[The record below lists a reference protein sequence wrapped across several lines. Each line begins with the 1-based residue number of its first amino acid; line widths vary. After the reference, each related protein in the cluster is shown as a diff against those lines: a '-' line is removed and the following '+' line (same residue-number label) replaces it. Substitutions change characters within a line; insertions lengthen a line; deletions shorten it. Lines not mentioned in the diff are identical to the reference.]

1 MPHDLLPP
9 FVLKDGETFAMLDA
23 RGEIRP
29 ETHPDSGVY
38 HRGCRQV
45 SRLELRLWDRPPAV
59 LSASERG
66 EIGVHISHLSNDD
79 GSVHLERTS
88 VLTPTAFLQQMRFT
102 SYADRVLQVPITLQ
116 VDADF
121 RDIFEVRGLQRA
133 RRGLTVRSCSQEG
146 LEAVYSGLD
155 GCDRST
161 RLRLSAAPERVEE
174 SRVELRLDLE
184 PRCPRRLCPALEL
197 LPAVEPEEESP
208 EQAFDVALEAKISR
222 FREAR
227 RLAASVSSDNP
238 AFNSWINRCYAD
250 VHVLASQL
258 EHGLYPYSGVPWF
271 SCPFGR
277 DGLITARQLLL
288 FEPRLA
294 RGVLGFLAEHQASHL
309 DPACDAEP
317 GKILHE
323 ARLGEM
329 AALGEVPFACYY
341 GSVDATPLFVILAGH
356 YLLRSGDRNFIGALR
371 PALQEAMA
379 WIRRAEARDP
389 RGFLHYRCATQGGL
403 RNQGWKDSDD
413 AIHHADGRLAEGS
426 IALCEVQAYVYGARS
441 ALAHI
446 ERSFGN
452 GDEAERLL
460 EEARALRR
468 RFQQTFWCERL
479 GTFALALD
487 GDGRPC
493 EVRSSNAGHCLWTGI
508 ANRDEAAS
516 ITRQLLSPTSFNG
529 WGVRTLNERE
539 ARYNP
544 MSYHNGSV
552 WPHDN
557 ALIGLGLARYG
568 HTAEAMRILMGLF
581 DTAKALP
588 LLRLPKLLC
597 GFPRLE
603 EEGPTLYPVALQ
615 SPGLGQRCPVRAPG
629 GDHGHGRGP
638 RPEQR
643 PHAGAVAQSGAARA
657 DQSPGDRWPAAWRGG
672 HRPAA
677 GAWRARHRRAGEAAN
692 PGRGCGGAQVSETP
706 QGEPLT
712 LSP

>member
-1 MPHDLLPP
+1 MPHDQLPP

-23 RGEIRP
+23 RGGIRP
-29 ETHPDSGVY
+29 ETHPESGVY

-45 SRLELRLWDRPPAV
+45 SRLELRLWNTLPAV

-66 EIGVHISHLSNDD
+66 EMGVHISHLSHAD
-79 GSVHLERTS
+79 GSLHLERTS
-88 VLTPTAFLQQMRFT
+88 VLRPGGFLQQIRFT
-102 SYADRVLQVPITLQ
+102 SFAERALRIPITLE

-121 RDIFEVRGLQRA
+121 RDIFEVRGVRRS
-133 RRGLTVRSCSQEG
+133 RRGVTVRRCNRDG

-155 GCDRST
+155 GCDRHT
-161 RLRLSAAPERVEE
+161 RVRLSGPLLAVEE
-174 SRVELRLDLE
+174 NRVELLLELE
-184 PRCPRRLCPALEL
+184 PRCPRRLCLVLALQD
-197 LPAVEPEEESP
+197 AAEPEERTP
-208 EQAFDVALEAKISR
+208 EQAFDSALEATISR

-227 RLAASVSSDNP
+227 RLAATVSSDNP

-250 VHVLASQL
+250 VHLLASQL
-258 EHGLYPYSGVPWF
+258 EHGLYPYAGVPWF

-294 RGVLGFLAEHQASHL
+294 RGVLGFLAEHQASHE
-309 DPACDAEP
+309 DPAWDAEP
-317 GKILHE
+317 GKVLHE

-329 AALGEVPFACYY
+329 AALGEVPFARYY
-341 GSVDATPLFVILAGH
+341 GSVDATPLFLILAGD
-356 YLLRSGDRNFIGALR
+356 YLLRSGDIAFIADLR

-389 RGFLHYRCATQGGL
+389 RGFLSYLCAAQGGL

-413 AIHHADGRLAEGS
+413 AIHHADGRLAAGS
-426 IALCEVQAYVYGARS
+426 IALCEVQAYAYGARRS
-441 ALAHI
+441 LAHI

-452 GDEAERLL
+452 GDAAERLL

-468 RFQQTFWCERL
+468 RFQQAFWCERL

-487 GDGRPC
+487 GDGRAC
-493 EVRSSNAGHCLWTGI
+493 EVRGSNAGHCLWTGI
-508 ANRDEAAS
+508 ANREEAAA
-516 ITRQLLSPTSFNG
+516 IARQLLSPTSFNG
-529 WGVRTLNERE
+529 WGVRTLDERE

-557 ALIGLGLARYG
+557 AVVGLGLARYG

-588 LLRLPKLLC
+588 LFRLPELFC
-597 GFPRLE
+597 GFPRE
-603 EEGPTLYPVALQ
+603 PEQGPTLYPVAC
-615 SPGLGQRCPVRAPG
+615 SPQAW
-629 GDHGHGRGP
+629 
-638 RPEQR
+638 
-643 PHAGAVAQSGAARA
+643 ASGALFGLLEAITGMGVGR
-657 DQSPGDRWPAAWRGG
+657 DQASGHMQVLFRNPVLPERINRLEIDGLRLGEEDIDLQLQRGEQDTGVLVKRRTPAVEVMV
-672 HRPAA
+672 HK
-677 GAWRARHRRAGEAAN
+677 
-692 PGRGCGGAQVSETP
+692 
-706 QGEPLT
+706 
-712 LSP
+712 

>member
-1 MPHDLLPP
+1 MPHELLPP
-9 FVLKDGETFAMLDA
+9 FVLKNGETFAMLDA

-29 ETHPDSGVY
+29 ETHPDSGVF

-45 SRLELRLWDRPPAV
+45 SRLQLRLWDASPAV
-59 LSASERG
+59 LSATERG
-66 EIGVHISHLSNDD
+66 EMGVHISHLSDDD
-79 GSVHLERTS
+79 GLVHLERTS
-88 VLTPTAFLQQMRFT
+88 VLTPTAFLQQLRFT
-102 SYADRVLQVPITLQ
+102 SYAERVLRVPVALE

-133 RRGLTVRSCSQEG
+133 RRGLTVRSCSHDG

-155 GCDRST
+155 GCDRRT
-161 RLRLSAAPERVEE
+161 RVRLSAPPAQVDE
-174 SRVELRLDLE
+174 SRLELQLDLE
-184 PRCPRRLCPALEL
+184 PRCPRRLCLVLEL
-197 LPAVEPEEESP
+197 LPGADADDQGP
-208 EQAFDVALEAKISR
+208 EQAFDAALEATINR

-250 VHVLASQL
+250 VHLLASQL
-258 EHGLYPYSGVPWF
+258 EHGLYPYAGVPWF

-294 RGVLGFLAEHQASHL
+294 RGVLGFLADQQASHL
-309 DPACDAEP
+309 DSTSDAEP

-329 AALGEVPFACYY
+329 AALGEVPFARYY
-341 GSVDATPLFVILAGH
+341 GSVDATPLFLCLAGD
-356 YLLRSGDRNFIGALR
+356 YLLRTADRDFIASLR
-371 PALQEAMA
+371 PALQEGMA

-389 RGFLHYRCATQGGL
+389 RGFLSYLCAAQGGL

-426 IALCEVQAYVYGARS
+426 IALCEVQAYVYGARRS
-441 ALAHI
+441 LAHI

-452 GDEAERLL
+452 HEEAERLL
-460 EEARALRR
+460 EEARGLRR
-468 RFQQTFWCERL
+468 RFHEAFWCERL

-487 GDGRPC
+487 GDGRAC

-508 ANRDEAAS
+508 ASREEAAAVA
-516 ITRQLLSPTSFNG
+516 RQLLSPTSFNG
-529 WGVRTLNERE
+529 WGVRTLDERE

-568 HTAEAMRILMGLF
+568 HTAEVMRILMGLF

-588 LLRLPKLLC
+588 LYRLPELFC
-597 GFPRLE
+597 GFPRQPE
-603 EEGPTLYPVALQ
+603 EAPTLYPVACSPQAWASGALFGLLEAITGMGVGRDPLSGHMQVLLRSPVLPERINRLEIDGLRLGEEDIDLELQ
-615 SPGLGQRCPVRAPG
+615 R
-629 GDHGHGRGP
+629 GDHDTGVLVKRRTP
-638 RPEQR
+638 
-643 PHAGAVAQSGAARA
+643 AV
-657 DQSPGDRWPAAWRGG
+657 DVVV
-672 HRPAA
+672 HK
-677 GAWRARHRRAGEAAN
+677 
-692 PGRGCGGAQVSETP
+692 
-706 QGEPLT
+706 
-712 LSP
+712 

>member
-1 MPHDLLPP
+1 
-9 FVLKDGETFAMLDA
+9 
-23 RGEIRP
+23 
-29 ETHPDSGVY
+29 
-38 HRGCRQV
+38 
-45 SRLELRLWDRPPAV
+45 
-59 LSASERG
+59 
-66 EIGVHISHLSNDD
+66 
-79 GSVHLERTS
+79 
-88 VLTPTAFLQQMRFT
+88 
-102 SYADRVLQVPITLQ
+102 
-116 VDADF
+116 
-121 RDIFEVRGLQRA
+121 
-133 RRGLTVRSCSQEG
+133 
-146 LEAVYSGLD
+146 
-155 GCDRST
+155 
-161 RLRLSAAPERVEE
+161 VEE

-184 PRCPRRLCPALEL
+184 PRCPRRL
-197 LPAVEPEEESP
+197 
-208 EQAFDVALEAKISR
+208 
-222 FREAR
+222 
-227 RLAASVSSDNP
+227 AASVSNDNP
-238 AFNSWINRCYAD
+238 AFNSWINRCYTD

-258 EHGLYPYSGVPWF
+258 EHGLYPYAGVPWF

-317 GKILHE
+317 GKILHD

-389 RGFLHYRCATQGGL
+389 RGFLNYRCATQGGL

-426 IALCEVQAYVYGARS
+426 IALCEVQAYVYGASS

-493 EVRSSNAGHCLWTGI
+493 EVRSSNADHCLWTGI

-529 WGVRTLNERE
+529 SGVRTLDERE

-544 MSYHNGSV
+544 MSHHNGSV

-597 GFPRLE
+597 GFPRQE
-603 EEGPTLYPVALQ
+603 EEGPTLYPVAC
-615 SPGLGQRCPVRAPG
+615 SPQAW
-629 GDHGHGRGP
+629 
-638 RPEQR
+638 
-643 PHAGAVAQSGAARA
+643 ASGALFGLLEAITGMGVGR
-657 DQSPGDRWPAAWRGG
+657 DPSSGHMQVLLRNPVLPERINRLEIDGLRLGEEDIDLQLERGEHDTGVLVKRRTPAVDVVV
-672 HRPAA
+672 HK
-677 GAWRARHRRAGEAAN
+677 
-692 PGRGCGGAQVSETP
+692 
-706 QGEPLT
+706 
-712 LSP
+712 